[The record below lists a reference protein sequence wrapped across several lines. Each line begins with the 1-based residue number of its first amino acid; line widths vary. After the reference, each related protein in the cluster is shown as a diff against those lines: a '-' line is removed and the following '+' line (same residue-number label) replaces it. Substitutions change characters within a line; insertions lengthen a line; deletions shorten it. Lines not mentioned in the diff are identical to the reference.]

1 MTPRWPDAD
10 HAFPAAGLDCFL
22 LWAADLGA
30 SDISF
35 QTGAPAF
42 VEIDGV
48 LHRATGARLDSGV
61 IERLSARI
69 FDNTPLCGS
78 TPSGVSTPAG
88 GGTADGILR
97 SGKAIDC
104 SYAVAS
110 GPRAFRRFRCN
121 LSPVLAGQ
129 RFGIN
134 ITMRVLPDTPP
145 SLEELGIE
153 PEVAEAWDLCRGL
166 TLVTGVPGSG
176 KSTLLAAGTRRLL
189 ESGAGRVQSYEAP
202 IEFVFDGIG
211 GDGALMSS
219 SEVPRHFPS
228 FADGLRASL
237 RRRPAAVVVGEARD
251 RETVEAVVRAADFG
265 IAVFATAHTVGVA
278 AAIRRLLAEFPAAE
292 RQERGAALIDVM
304 TLAVTQV
311 LLPNPQCGNTPSGGR
326 APAGGR
332 TPAVGRTPSGGRTA
346 IREWLRFDGG
356 LKARLLD
363 APQERWSVL
372 IAEALRDTGNDLAA
386 SAERAF
392 REGRIGEGDRRRTAA
407 GSAGPRTDGRRRKQS
422 QDFY

>member
-1 MTPRWPDAD
+1 MSVLWPDAD

-30 SDISF
+30 SDIAF
-35 QTGAPAF
+35 QTGSPAF

-48 LHRATGARLDSGV
+48 LHRATHARLDSLVMG
-61 IERLSARI
+61 RLCARI
-69 FDNTPLCGS
+69 FDGIPSDGNTPSGGS
-78 TPSGVSTPAG
+78 TPSG

-97 SGKAIDC
+97 SGRAIDC

-121 LSPVLAGQ
+121 LSPVLAHQ
-129 RFGIN
+129 RFGID
-134 ITMRVLPDTPP
+134 IAMRVLPDSPP
-145 SLEELGIE
+145 TLEELGIE
-153 PEVAEAWDLCRGL
+153 PEIAGAWDLCRGL

-228 FADGLRASL
+228 FAEGLRASL
-237 RRRPAAVVVGEARD
+237 RRRPAAVIVGEARD
-251 RETVEAVVRAADFG
+251 RETVEAVIRAADFG

-278 AAIRRLLAEFPAAE
+278 AAIRRLLAEFPADE
-292 RQERGAALIDVM
+292 RHERGAALVDVM
-304 TLAVTQV
+304 TLVVTQM
-311 LLPNPQCGNTPSGGR
+311 LLPNPKGD
-326 APAGGR
+326 
-332 TPAVGRTPSGGRTA
+332 RTPSGGRTA
-346 IREWLRFDGG
+346 IREWLHFDGT
-356 LKARLLD
+356 LKTALME
-363 APQERWSVL
+363 APLERWSAL
-372 IAEALRDTGNDLAA
+372 IAEAVRDTGNDLAA

-392 REGRIGEGDRRRTAA
+392 REGRIGESDRRRVSAAAA
-407 GSAGPRTDGRRRKQS
+407 GPLTGGGRGKQS
-422 QDFY
+422 QDLY